1 MCKGGGGGA
10 AAAESQRAAEE
21 ARQREEERQRNYSMG
36 LQDIDRLFTQG
47 VATRRTEN
55 PAWAAWQ
62 AGQGTEANDYSEG
75 REPAPEP
82 PRFIEAGE
90 STGVAFNDD
99 FFNARGQAYRDWATP
114 QVEDQWADTRRE
126 LEFWLAR
133 RGLTN
138 STVAADRYADAET
151 EYGRVRQGIDDEA
164 NNLAA
169 SARTDVAN
177 ARAGAVS
184 ALTASNDP
192 TAGLSVARDRVGA
205 LSTQPTFSPL
215 GTLFANTLGSIGAG
229 AAGVRD
235 IRDANREQT
244 GGVGARLY
252 SGGGGGSAQNVRA

>member
-1 MCKGGGGGA
+1 MCGAKGGGD
-10 AAAESQRAAEE
+10 AAAESRRVAEE
-21 ARQREEERQRNYSMG
+21 ARQREEDRQRQLSMG
-36 LQDIDRLFTQG
+36 LQDIDGLFTRG

-55 PAWAAWQ
+55 PAWADWQ
-62 AGQGTEANDYSEG
+62 AGRGANGGPAEG
-75 REPAPEP
+75 PEP
-82 PRFIEAGE
+82 QRYIESTE
-90 STGVAFNDD
+90 NTGVAFDD
-99 FFNARGQAYRDWATP
+99 NFFARRGQAYRDWATP

-177 ARAGAVS
+177 ARAGAVQ
-184 ALTASNDP
+184 ALTTSNDP
-192 TAGLSVARDRVGA
+192 TASLSVARDRIGA

-215 GTLFANTLGSIGAG
+215 GTLFGNTLASIGAG
-229 AAGVRD
+229 VAGVRD
-235 IRDANREQT
+235 ARDAAAERNRGSVT
-244 GGVGARLY
+244 ARLY
-252 SGGGGGSAQNVRA
+252 TGAEGGGSARNVSA